1 MEKKK
6 IRFIINPKSGVSK
19 KDLLADQIKLHLDDQ
34 LYDLDI
40 QWTTHAGH
48 AKTLSLEAVNDG
60 YDTVV
65 AVGGDGSVN
74 EVASQLLHTQVN
86 LGIISAGSGNGFA
99 GNLGIERN
107 NVGKA
112 IEVIN
117 KRNIQLI
124 DSCQANGDFY
134 INVAGFGFDGKISY
148 NAKQGSR
155 RGIQMYIRE
164 VLKESFNR
172 KFFKADILID
182 GKKYHGE
189 FITIVAA
196 NAAMYGYNFVVAP
209 DADLQDGL
217 LDIVMI
223 KRTSVYK
230 YFLSSY
236 RFLNR
241 SIARSSFVDIYR
253 GKEVSIKSYDDQIY
267 YHVDGEGMKGPKEI
281 KFSIVPKSIYILRP

>member
-19 KDLLADQIKLHLDDQ
+19 KEYLADQITQHIDHQ
-34 LYDLDI
+34 FYDLDI
-40 QWTTHAGH
+40 QWTTHVGH
-48 AKTLSLEAVNDG
+48 AKTLSLEAVKKG

-74 EVASQLLHTQVN
+74 EVASQLRHTGIN

-99 GNLGIERN
+99 GNLGLERN
-107 NVGKA
+107 NVVDA
-112 IEVIN
+112 LEVIN

-124 DSCQANGDFY
+124 DSCEANGNFY

-148 NAKQGSR
+148 NSKKGTK
-155 RGIQMYIRE
+155 RGIIMYVRE
-164 VLKESFNR
+164 VLKESFNK

-182 GKKYHGE
+182 GKAYHGE
-189 FITIVAA
+189 FITIVVA

-223 KRTSVYK
+223 KKTSIYK
-230 YFLSSY
+230 YFLNSY

-241 SIARSSFVDIYR
+241 SISQSSFVDIYR

-267 YHVDGEGMKGPKEI
+267 YHVDGEGMKGPQEI
-281 KFSIVPKSIYILRP
+281 KFSILPKSIYILRH

>member
-1 MEKKK
+1 MKKKK

-19 KDLLADQIKLHLDDQ
+19 KIHLAIQIEQNLDHS

-40 QWTTHAGH
+40 QWTEYAGQ
-48 AKTLSLEAVNDG
+48 AKTLSLDAVQKK

-74 EVASQLLHTQVN
+74 EVASQLKHTKVN

-99 GNLGIERN
+99 GNLGIARN
-107 NVGKA
+107 NVAKA

-117 KRNIQLI
+117 KRNIQLV
-124 DSCQANGDFY
+124 DSCEANGVFY

-148 NAKQGSR
+148 NAKKGTT
-155 RGIQMYIRE
+155 RGIQMYVRE
-164 VLKESFNR
+164 VLKESFNK

-182 GKKYHGE
+182 GKAYHGE
-189 FITIVAA
+189 FITIVVA
-196 NAAMYGYNFVVAP
+196 NAAMYGYNFVIAP

-223 KRTSVYK
+223 KKTSVYK
-230 YFLSSY
+230 YFLNSY

-241 SIARSSFVDIYR
+241 SIAKSSFVDIYR

-267 YHVDGEGMKGPKEI
+267 YHVDGEGMKGPQEI